1 MEDLLRRYR
10 RELNQRIN
18 LKKNS
23 NKTNEQIILDNFKYF
38 DLTSS
43 DYCNANNFIKVNERI
58 GVKMRNKDELYK
70 IFSYFDN
77 KDSGLINYRIFAREI
92 LNIYSN
98 HNNQNNYNNEYKN
111 KTSKDN
117 YYINTEFNE
126 KFGPGIN
133 NNNNRQ
139 LQKYSSFN
147 NDNHYIPFKNKR
159 SNEDKHNKEYENQ
172 KKNYYDNN
180 NNKKTHIKEKPFL
193 DKLISNLLN
202 NDNYLPSKTVLLL
215 YKNFKN
221 NQNKLYKRISLNE
234 FMDLISSSKINIDTN
249 DNRNLFNHYQN
260 SKDGIFYYE
269 LFFDDILGIY
279 WDEGRHNYAKNKA
292 REILN
297 KNKDTIKIKFEDFYY
312 LIKNNN
318 IISVED
324 FFKHKLNI
332 SHPDEYYNELVKI
345 FLDIKSLTI
354 TNKDKDNYLYQ
365 KDIIEFIKFISFGI
379 QSNDDF
385 YKAIDYI
392 FNINTNTNINTNKN
406 SSLENEKKNSGYIN
420 SERHLD
426 HNKHNDNNASI
437 SNILKIIR
445 KSMTEHGIK
454 TFFNL
459 IKDFNYYSHDN
470 RYIEKYD
477 FSKVLKNSNII
488 MTSNEIDQIFNKFS
502 DDNKKLYLNYYKF
515 IDILLNEFF
524 TKERLYLVK
533 DIYNKIEKYLYN
545 IGHYEINLEALKH
558 IYNTKNNYQYIINDF
573 YENFLRFYYE
583 YYIKQLNGGKN
594 NGYKNDYNRNFKIN
608 FDEFFEYYKMI
619 SFTIEK
625 YDIFKN
631 IIFDEWNNALITKK
645 DTFKNNKKENDEYD
659 DYDDYNIKKNY
670 FSLKKPNIMQLK
682 EDLIMSPKNNRITKK
697 EHLYSESKYNKKQKI
712 PIPNR
717 PRHNS
722 RDSNHHH
729 HPKKEEHTHVL
740 KTNKSQKQYKTINNL
755 NNTFNVSSKNQIYN
769 NIYNSNNKSP
779 LEKLTLKLKMRGL
792 RGLMNLHKQFIF
804 TCENL
809 SLISLSKFV
818 TVMKNQKL
826 NLDNSECKQMFILF
840 KKKDS
845 KYLDFPKFIRQ
856 FKKPLNDKRL
866 EAVDKAFAKL
876 DGDSDNNIFIET
888 IKRKYN
894 PKGDPL
900 FLKGKKNEEEVSTE
914 FLDCFELNY
923 NLLTA
928 VDNQN
933 VTNVVSFEEFAN
945 FYEYVSFLYDDDYEF
960 IKLVN
965 DSWD

>member
-18 LKKNS
+18 LKKNL

-43 DYCNANNFIKVNERI
+43 DYCNINNFIKVNERI

-77 KDSGLINYRIFAREI
+77 KDSGLINYRIFSREI
-92 LNIYSN
+92 LNTYSN
-98 HNNQNNYNNEYKN
+98 YNNNHNNYNNEYKN
-111 KTSKDN
+111 KKSKDN
-117 YYINTEFNE
+117 YYYNNEYNE
-126 KFGPGIN
+126 KKSSDIN
-133 NNNNRQ
+133 NNSHRH
-139 LQKYSSFN
+139 LHKYSSFN
-147 NDNHYIPFKNKR
+147 DNNYSIPLNNKK
-159 SNEDKHNKEYENQ
+159 SNQYKDDKYNKEYENH

-180 NNKKTHIKEKPFL
+180 NSNKKNLKEKPFL
-193 DKLISNLLN
+193 NKLISYLLN
-202 NDNYLPSKTVLLL
+202 NNNYLPSKSALIL

-221 NQNKLYKRISLNE
+221 NQNKLYQRISLNE
-234 FMDLISSSKINIDTN
+234 FMDLIINSKINLELN
-249 DNRNLFNHYQN
+249 DIGILFNHYQN

-279 WDEGRHNYAKNKA
+279 WDESRQNYAKNKI

-297 KNKDTIKIKFEDFYY
+297 KNKDKIKITFEDFYY

-318 IISVED
+318 TTSVND
-324 FFKHKLNI
+324 FFKRKLNI
-332 SHPDEYYNELVKI
+332 SYPDEYYNELVKM
-345 FLDIKSLTI
+345 FLDIKYLT
-354 TNKDKDNYLYQ
+354 TTKDKDNYLYE

-385 YKAIDYI
+385 YRAIDYI
-392 FNINTNTNINTNKN
+392 FNINTNLNKN
-406 SSLENEKKNSGYIN
+406 TTLENKKRNSDYIN
-420 SERHLD
+420 SERHSE
-426 HNKHNDNNASI
+426 HNTNNDNNASL

-445 KSMTEHGIK
+445 KSMIEQGIK
-454 TFFNL
+454 SFLNL
-459 IKDFNYYSHDN
+459 IKDFNYYSN
-470 RYIEKYD
+470 GSRYIEKYD
-477 FSKVLKNSNII
+477 FSKGLKNSNII
-488 MTSNEIDQIFNKFS
+488 MTSNEIDHIFNEFC
-502 DDNKKLYLNYYKF
+502 DNNKKLYLNYYKF
-515 IDILLNEFF
+515 IDFLLNEFF
-524 TKERLYLVK
+524 TKERFYLVK

-558 IYNTKNNYQYIINDF
+558 IYNTKNNINDF
-573 YENFLRFYYE
+573 YSNFIRFHYE
-583 YYIKQLNGGKN
+583 YYVGKN
-594 NGYKNDYNRNFKIN
+594 NGYNKNDYNKNFKIT
-608 FDEFFEYYKMI
+608 FDEFLEYYKMV

-645 DTFKNNKKENDEYD
+645 ESYNNNKKENDEYD

-670 FSLKKPNIMQLK
+670 FSLRKPNITQLK
-682 EDLIMSPKNNRITKK
+682 EDLTMSPKNN
-697 EHLYSESKYNKKQKI
+697 NKINKNEFFYTENNNNKIQKI
-712 PIPNR
+712 PIPHNHFK

-722 RDSNHHH
+722 RDYNR
-729 HPKKEEHTHVL
+729 KKEDHTRAL
-740 KTNKSQKQYKTINNL
+740 KPNKSQKQYKTINNL
-755 NNTFNVSSKNQIYN
+755 NNTFNYASSKNPINN
-769 NIYNSNNKSP
+769 NIYNSNNNKSP

-826 NLDNSECKQMFILF
+826 NLENSECKQIFIIF

-845 KYLDFPKFIRQ
+845 KYLDFTKFIRH

-866 EAVDKAFAKL
+866 EAVDKAFSKL

-888 IKRKYN
+888 IKKKYN

-900 FLKGKKNEEEVSTE
+900 LLKGKKNEEEVSTE